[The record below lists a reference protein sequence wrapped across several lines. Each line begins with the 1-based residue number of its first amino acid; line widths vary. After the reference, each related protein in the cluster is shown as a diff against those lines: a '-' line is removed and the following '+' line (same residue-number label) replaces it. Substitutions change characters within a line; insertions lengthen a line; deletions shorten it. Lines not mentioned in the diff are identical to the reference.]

1 MGLSSDANPMSES
14 NKLSRPMWN
23 HDDLSMASWLDDM
36 FKYLAVK
43 DPNFQS
49 WCSEGYILNRTTTVV
64 PTQFHGVALREDWV
78 EPGSLEEP
86 LPPEI
91 YVDRAVPS
99 GVDALNPSEMT
110 VSLRACRRVDEAL
123 QQEILAGM
131 ASSTEQKEWE
141 ALSGKSG
148 LKLIPLLQAKR
159 DEASDARDLAVE
171 SKLHELVQKGL
182 SQPSVSAFTELRDE
196 FQSWNDTASRT
207 LNERLIQA
215 SDAN

>member
-1 MGLSSDANPMSES
+1 MGLSSDNNNPEN
-14 NKLSRPMWN
+14 NKPTRPVWN

-36 FKYLAVK
+36 LKYLAIK

-86 LPPEI
+86 LSPEI
-91 YVDRAVPS
+91 YVDRAIPD
-99 GVDALNPSEMT
+99 GTAALEAGEMT

-131 ASSTEQKEWE
+131 ASTTEQKEWE

-148 LKLIPLLQAKR
+148 LKLMYAGRFGVNLCGV
-159 DEASDARDLAVE
+159 DARL
-171 SKLHELVQKGL
+171 LVRSWLRKGART
-182 SQPSVSAFTELRDE
+182 V
-196 FQSWNDTASRT
+196 AS
-207 LNERLIQA
+207 
-215 SDAN
+215 